1 MLTSNKEYSIIN
13 IVGGGIKDKM
23 ICQFTANATKRTV
36 HAGPVEATSI
46 GNVLCQGIACG
57 AIKDLAEGR
66 KIVKNSFDIAEYTP
80 CDSDAWDKAYEEWKK
95 IVKAN

>member
-1 MLTSNKEYSIIN
+1 
-13 IVGGGIKDKM
+13 M
-23 ICQFTANATKRTV
+23 ICQNQLLNELTAKYTGRTV
-36 HAGPVEATSI
+36 VAGPVEATSI

-95 IVKAN
+95 VISK